1 MDKITVDQNKGLN
14 FCYSYFISFCLS
26 FLPCTFFRF
35 ITIMISFF
43 KNVKS
48 DFTENYVLVHAYIHT
63 TGEDV
68 KRIVAVPGM
77 FVTLQKAVLEV
88 IVLLKRN
95 SY

>member
-14 FCYSYFISFCLS
+14 FCYCYFISFCLS
-26 FLPCTFFRF
+26 
-35 ITIMISFF
+35 IMISFF

-48 DFTENYVLVHAYIHT
+48 DFTENYVPVHAYIHT

-68 KRIVAVPGM
+68 ERIVAVPGM

-88 IVLLKRN
+88 IVL
-95 SY
+95 